1 MNKDK
6 AGTKVISESLAKAQK
21 KYQQKITTRSV
32 QFNTEDPADV
42 ELLQFLE
49 SQNLIFSRWVKFKL
63 REQMLAA
70 RAK

>member
-1 MNKDK
+1 MSEER
-6 AGTKVISESLAKAQK
+6 AAYGSSESLAKAQK
-21 KYQQKITTRSV
+21 KYRKKLTTRSV

-42 ELLQFLE
+42 ELLEFLE
-49 SQNLIFSRWVKFKL
+49 SQNLIFTRWVKSKL

>member
-1 MNKDK
+1 MSEDR
-6 AGTKVISESLAKAQK
+6 AGYTSSEALVRAQK

-32 QFNTEDPADV
+32 QFNTEAPADV
-42 ELLQFLE
+42 ELLEFLE
-49 SQNLIFSRWVKFKL
+49 SQNLIFTRWVKSKL